1 MMRCNMSQQLALRP
15 HATYEVSVM
24 FKVLIPVDGSACSE
38 RAVRHVVKLAG
49 MTGEL
54 VVELINVQ
62 PAANA
67 WEVKRFLRE
76 EEIANLHEALSEEA
90 TRTARAL
97 LDRAA
102 IAFTVR
108 HLVGEVAETIAQYAG
123 TCGCDQIVMGSR
135 GHTALEGLLLGSIS
149 TKVLHLA
156 QVPLTLIK

>member
-1 MMRCNMSQQLALRP
+1 
-15 HATYEVSVM
+15 M

-62 PAANA
+62 PASNA

-76 EEIANLHEALSEEA
+76 EEITALHQALAEEA
-90 TRTARAL
+90 TATARAL

-102 IAFTVR
+102 IAYR
-108 HLVGEVAETIAQYAG
+108 LQHLVGEVAETIVQHAEA
-123 TCGCDQIVMGSR
+123 CGCDQIVMGCHGR
-135 GHTALEGLLLGSIS
+135 GALQGLLLGSIS
-149 TKVLHLA
+149 TKVLHLV
-156 QVPLTLIK
+156 QVPVTLIK